1 MQFKSLGSKIELML
15 GQHMTVANHNLSPN
29 AQDTIKNDKS
39 IFIWLDIL
47 GFADAVENE
56 KEYFELAEKL
66 RKFQIL
72 FNEYDGYTAKIIS
85 DGIILKINS
94 NYLLK
99 LMEVFQRI
107 GEKQLEF
114 ILENNEFI
122 RGGIAVGTKYQDHTY
137 ISNGLARAV
146 KLETTFINYP
156 IIGTDK
162 KNILEIQKLLLSDH
176 KEFFGLMQSFNK
188 RGEDLYFIDFITND
202 RDYLQLLNAKISE
215 FEKKPIIRDKYIWLL
230 RYYLHKYSSENPN
243 ENLEGIVL

>member
-1 MQFKSLGSKIELML
+1 ML
-15 GQHMTVANHNLSPN
+15 GKRMTAANHNPSPN
-29 AQDTIKNDKS
+29 TQNATKDDKS

-56 KEYFELAEKL
+56 NEYFKLAEKL
-66 RKFQIL
+66 RKFQTL
-72 FNEYDGYTAKIIS
+72 FNKYEGYAAEIIS
-85 DGIILKINS
+85 DGMILQIDN
-94 NYLLK
+94 NYLTK

-107 GEKQLEF
+107 GEMQLKF
-114 ILENNEFI
+114 ILDNNEFI

-162 KNILEIQKLLLSDH
+162 KNILEIQKLLSSDNN
-176 KEFFGLMQSFNK
+176 EFFGLMQSFNK
-188 RGEDLYFIDFITND
+188 RGDDLYFIDFITDD

-215 FEKKPIIRDKYIWLL
+215 FEKNPIIRDKYIWLL
-230 RYYLHKYSSENPN
+230 RYYLHKYSCENTN
-243 ENLEGIVL
+243 ANLKGIVL